1 MRIRLQSSET
11 DRAADVIVL
20 DVEEVYWAAKADSK
34 TADDLE
40 SALEDADS
48 AGELGFHSSVT
59 SGNGD
64 RLEPDSSVDVEVV
77 HPDAPVES
85 DADAELV
92 ALTVEAQEK
101 RFHIASDARDP
112 SNVKADGD
120 VDVLTLQHHGAAP
133 TTEWPNMNSP
143 GWISGMGPPEHVVVP
158 ADYSKQHPTTEAVAN
173 VDEVS
178 DTPNFYITS
187 EHQSG
192 GAITFVVQDEELSVE
207 YDEAKSTD
215 PGDWVKSANGVPRL
229 RPPAQSVSAA
239 AAGPHLAG

>member
-1 MRIRLQSSET
+1 M
-11 DRAADVIVL
+11 
-20 DVEEVYWAAKADSK
+20 
-34 TADDLE
+34 
-40 SALEDADS
+40 EDADS

-143 GWISGMGPPEHVVVP
+143 SWISGMGPPEHVVVP
-158 ADYSKQHPTTEAVAN
+158 ANYSKQHPTSEAVAN

-187 EHQSG
+187 EHESG
-192 GAITFVVQDEELSVE
+192 GAVTFVVQDEDLSVE
-207 YDEAKSTD
+207 YDDGKSTD
-215 PGDWVKSANGVPRL
+215 PGDWVEGAGGVPRL

-239 AAGPHLAG
+239 AAGPLLAG